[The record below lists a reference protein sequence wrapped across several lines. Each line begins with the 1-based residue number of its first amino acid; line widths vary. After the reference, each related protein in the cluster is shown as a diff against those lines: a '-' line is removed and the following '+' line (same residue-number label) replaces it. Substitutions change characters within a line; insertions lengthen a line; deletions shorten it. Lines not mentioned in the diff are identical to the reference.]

1 MRRYLVIAN
10 QTLTSEQLQQELL
23 LRVESSDEECLFHF
37 VVPDTAK
44 KDYSPGW
51 TDTSPESLHGVQRA
65 RQRLQAAME
74 VVRAAGASALGA
86 LGNPDPM
93 KAVEL
98 QMQCSAYDEII
109 VSMLPEKTSRWFN
122 LDLPSRIARA
132 VPIPVT
138 TMTAKAS

>member
-23 LRVESSDEECLFHF
+23 LRVESSAEECLFHF
-37 VVPDTAK
+37 LVPNTAK
-44 KDYSPGW
+44 QDYSPGW
-51 TDTSPESLHGVQRA
+51 SDASPETLHGAQRA
-65 RQRLQAAME
+65 CRRLQAVME
-74 VVRAAGASALGA
+74 LVRAAGACALGA
-86 LGNPDPM
+86 LGDPDPM
-93 KAVEL
+93 KAVEV

-109 VSMLPEKTSRWFN
+109 VSMLPETTSRWFN

-138 TMTAKAS
+138 TITAKAT